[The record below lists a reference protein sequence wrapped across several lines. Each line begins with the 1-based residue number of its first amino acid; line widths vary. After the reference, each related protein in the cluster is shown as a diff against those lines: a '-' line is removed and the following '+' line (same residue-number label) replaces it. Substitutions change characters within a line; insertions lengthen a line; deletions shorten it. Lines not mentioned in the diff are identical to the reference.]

1 MGKGFNCQEVGW
13 SLWHI
18 GIEVCEQG
26 ISLALQS
33 QCKHHSMSQNNVISG
48 PTKRTNILQVQN
60 KHKKLYFQLEDETD
74 TAVEIEIA
82 ETKQENGDGFRL
94 DDLRDGQFCIKLLC
108 EHEGVRAVYCI
119 RGASE

>member
-1 MGKGFNCQEVGW
+1 MWVRGLTAKRSARVYGTQALKYASKE
-13 SLWHI
+13 SPWHCNPNASI
-18 GIEVCEQG
+18 T
-26 ISLALQS
+26 
-33 QCKHHSMSQNNVISG
+33 QCHKNVISG
-48 PTKRTNILQVQN
+48 PTKRTNILQEQN

-108 EHEGVRAVYCI
+108 EHEGVRVVYCI
-119 RGASE
+119 HSA